1 MAVIPRG
8 VPVVCVVWIEVSDG
22 DAGAEL
28 LVESD
33 GSSHVVRN
41 DDAVFFVPEHIDRG
55 LFGLLHE
62 LCGLLL
68 FCCCFAA
75 VSERWA

>member
-8 VPVVCVVWIEVSDG
+8 VPIVCVVWIEVSDG

-28 LVESD
+28 FVESD

-41 DDAVFFVPEHIDRG
+41 DDAVLFVSEQIDR
-55 LFGLLHE
+55 
-62 LCGLLL
+62 
-68 FCCCFAA
+68 
-75 VSERWA
+75 